1 MTNKKTIA
9 LFFQNYGGLLAFV
22 VATTATLG
30 SLYFSE
36 IAGFVPCTLCW
47 YQRILMYPLTLITLV
62 GIIEKDEYLPLYV
75 LPLSIIGM
83 GVSGYHVLVQK
94 GMFSNAASCTVGVPC
109 SLSYVN
115 YLGFITIPVMAFT
128 AFLLITVVMLITR
141 KAFSSYPLVNADPDE
156 ENGAEITEETT
167 SEDQTSLKKWWLPIS
182 IISLLLLFLGLAA
195 FRSDSSP
202 KSIQFSDSPN
212 ITGPVPVTGE
222 MLFQQ
227 PTFGNAPGCIAC
239 HSQEPGVVLVG
250 PSMAG
255 IAAQAERRIPGM
267 SAEEYLRESIM
278 DPNAFIPD
286 GFTEGVMYQNYGD
299 ELTEEQVD
307 KLVSYLLN
315 Q

>member
-22 VATTATLG
+22 VAATATLG

-94 GMFSNAASCTVGVPC
+94 GVFSNATSCTVGVPC

-128 AFLLITVVMLITR
+128 AFLLISILMLVTR
-141 KAFSSYPLVNADPDE
+141 KAFVAHPLANADSDE
-156 ENGAEITEETT
+156 DEAEDTEITEITEENTA
-167 SEDQTSLKKWWLPIS
+167 SKKWWLPVS

-195 FRSDSSP
+195 FRTDNSP
-202 KSIQFSDSPN
+202 QSIQFADSPS
-212 ITGPVPVTGE
+212 ITGPITGE

-239 HSQEPGVVLVG
+239 HSLEPGIILVG
-250 PSMAG
+250 PSLAG
-255 IAAQAERRIPGM
+255 IATQVEGRIPGKS
-267 SAEEYLRESIM
+267 SAEYLRESII
-278 DPNAFIPD
+278 DPNAYIPD

-307 KLVSYLLN
+307 KLVSYLLTLE
-315 Q
+315 

>member
-1 MTNKKTIA
+1 MTKKKTIA
-9 LFFQNYGGLLAFV
+9 LFFQNYGGVLAFV
-22 VATTATLG
+22 VAATATLG

-47 YQRILMYPLTLITLV
+47 YQRILMYPLVLITLV
-62 GIIEKDEYLPLYV
+62 GIIEKDEYLPFYV

-128 AFLLITVVMLITR
+128 AFLLITIVMLITR
-141 KAFSSYPLVNADPDE
+141 KAFVSYPLANADPDE
-156 ENGAEITEETT
+156 EDDSEITEDHTA
-167 SEDQTSLKKWWLPIS
+167 SKKWWLPVS
-182 IISLLLLFLGLAA
+182 IISLLLLFLALAA
-195 FRSDSSP
+195 FRADNSP
-202 KSIQFSDSPN
+202 KSIQFADSPDT
-212 ITGPVPVTGE
+212 TGPVTGE

-239 HSQEPGVVLVG
+239 HSLEPGIVLVG
-250 PSMAG
+250 PSLAG
-255 IAAQAERRIPGM
+255 IATQVEGRIPGKS
-267 SAEEYLRESIM
+267 SADYLRESIT

-286 GFTEGVMYQNYGD
+286 EFTEGVMYQNYGD
-299 ELTEEQVD
+299 ELTEDQID
-307 KLVSYLLN
+307 KLVSFLLSLE
-315 Q
+315 